1 MTKNFLDQKFFSL
14 KFLLTK
20 NFFWPTFFLT
30 RFFFD
35 QNFFLTKIFLWPK
48 FFWAT
53 MLFLDPKCF
62 FRSKMFFEP
71 KVFLD
76 QTFFC
81 VPRRNGAWTYVSGKV
96 LPRAYSNNCSIGNKH
111 FKISQYHLHLFVRIV
126 SNWRNSLA
134 CILGNKGFAEDL
146 LALSRDPIKL
156 AQGNLRRF
164 ITFSKLEKMAPTSKQ
179 WQKKLRGPNFHVS

>member
-1 MTKNFLDQKFFSL
+1 
-14 KFLLTK
+14 
-20 NFFWPTFFLT
+20 
-30 RFFFD
+30 
-35 QNFFLTKIFLWPK
+35 
-48 FFWAT
+48 

-76 QTFFC
+76 QTFF
-81 VPRRNGAWTYVSGKV
+81 VSPEEMVHGHMYLGKFYPELILIIV
-96 LPRAYSNNCSIGNKH
+96 QLVTNIFQFHNIISICLLELWA
-111 FKISQYHLHLFVRIV
+111 IEEIPWLVY
-126 SNWRNSLA
+126 
-134 CILGNKGFAEDL
+134 LGNKGFAEDL